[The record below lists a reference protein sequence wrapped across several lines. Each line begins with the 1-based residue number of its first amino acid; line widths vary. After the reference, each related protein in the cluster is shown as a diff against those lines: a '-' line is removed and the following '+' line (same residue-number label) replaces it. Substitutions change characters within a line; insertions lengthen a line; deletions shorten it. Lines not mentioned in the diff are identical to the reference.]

1 MRPRDRRSPVF
12 ACRLAEA
19 RQIEQEFGGWHVWVS
34 NLGRYWAVRQGP
46 DARCSR
52 DDPRPM
58 TIDGDSANALRA
70 ALAEV
75 HAAGD
80 PAELLSTARD
90 DSCRGGLQPSGIVG
104 VMALG
109 PGGTM

>member
-1 MRPRDRRSPVF
+1 MARGCRTWAGTGRFARD
-12 ACRLAEA
+12 
-19 RQIEQEFGGWHVWVS
+19 
-34 NLGRYWAVRQGP
+34 P

-70 ALAEV
+70 ALADV

>member
-1 MRPRDRRSPVF
+1 MGVEPGPVLGGSPGTGREVQPRRPP
-12 ACRLAEA
+12 
-19 RQIEQEFGGWHVWVS
+19 
-34 NLGRYWAVRQGP
+34 P
-46 DARCSR
+46 